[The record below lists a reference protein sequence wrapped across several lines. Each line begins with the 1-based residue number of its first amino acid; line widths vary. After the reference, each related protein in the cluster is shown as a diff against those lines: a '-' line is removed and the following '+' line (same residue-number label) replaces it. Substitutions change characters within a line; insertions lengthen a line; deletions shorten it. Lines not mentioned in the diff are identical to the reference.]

1 MKVFAAI
8 KGRGKTYHE
17 VGHLPADT
25 VEKIR
30 PDIAKVNAKTH
41 YWSLRLTFD
50 IVKGTFLWLS
60 LFESK
65 FKPE

>member
-1 MKVFAAI
+1 MKVFAAV

-17 VGHLPADT
+17 VGHLRADT
-25 VEKIR
+25 VELIR

-50 IVKGTFLWLS
+50 IIKGTFLWLS

-65 FKPE
+65 YKPE